1 MLNNE
6 IMKMIIRIMERA
18 KYEIKEK
25 VEVVEEKEILASD
38 IFVLLENLSFKDV
51 MDIFKECEILEN

>member
-1 MLNNE
+1 
-6 IMKMIIRIMERA
+6 MKIIIRIIGRA